1 MRNATFWLF
10 AVAIT
15 GATALGSSSDLS
27 IFQLQHTAWTARDGA
42 PSPVFALAQTTD
54 GFLWLGTSSGLYRF
68 DGVRFEHFRAES
80 GADLSGNDIFTLM
93 ATPDGGLWIGFRFG
107 GADFLKDGRITRY
120 GAAEGFPSKGTARRF
135 AIERSGAVWAI
146 ANGQVLKLEGT
157 HWQMIRA
164 ERSALD
170 LIIDRMGTVWVSTA
184 TAVYSLRNGLFD
196 KADDCDNGIY
206 LAEAPT
212 GIVWV
217 LEYGPGGG
225 VRPLG
230 SPRSLRISAP
240 NNVRFLFDRDG
251 NLWSAGG
258 KGILRVSGPKFG
270 VSETFTKKD
279 GATSDEGGIVL
290 EDRDGN
296 IWRGSY
302 GGLDRFRESNLVPAA
317 PSLQTESATIVA
329 GDHGDIWGWSFP
341 GPVCFHLT
349 GAEIRT
355 RPSEEPALTAH
366 RDWQGTIWIGGW
378 SALWRF
384 ENGRSIP
391 VSFPEGGIK
400 HSQVQAIAH
409 DRSGNLWISVSG
421 NGTFRLANNVWTK
434 YGNLPNLPKETAIS
448 LLADSA
454 GRVWF
459 GHLGNKLSVVEG
471 ESVKTFSSAD
481 GFPVVNVQAI
491 YEDSEHAIWAS
502 GERGLAVFHANRF
515 QQVFGAGDLEFN
527 GVSGIIETA
536 TGDLWLNSL
545 AGIVRIPAAE
555 RRRVIA
561 DPAWHVHCELFDFV
575 DGLIGKARQLNP
587 VPTVI
592 ASSDGKLWFLTTGG
606 IVRVDPEH
614 LVRNTNPPAVFIRS
628 VESNGR
634 TYSQPGPGLPPRTT
648 DIHIEYT
655 APSLSTPERVHFR
668 YLLEGVDKDW
678 RDVGSRREAFY
689 TNLTPG
695 RYHFRVTA
703 ANGAG
708 NWNEADA
715 SLDFS
720 IAPTWYQTRPFVLL
734 EILSIIA
741 LAAIAIRWRMR
752 LMAAR
757 LAAQF
762 QQRLEERTRIAQDL
776 HDTLLQ
782 GFISASLQL
791 SLANR
796 EVTADSKAK
805 PIVTEVL
812 ELMRTVIEEG
822 RSAVRGMRLTQAD
835 TNDLEKSFSRIRAET
850 VAEGPVNFRVLV
862 EGPERALHALV
873 RDDVYR
879 IGREAIINAFRHAG
893 AANVEVEL
901 RYSDR
906 NLRLFVRDDGCGIEP
921 QVLRD
926 GRDGHWGLSGMRETA
941 ERIGARLRLQSRPG
955 EGTEVELTV
964 PAEIA
969 FAALPRP
976 PARRSWRMGWRIF
989 RRRSRSN
996 EQFKNSP

>member
-1 MRNATFWLF
+1 MRYATFWFLI
-10 AVAIT
+10 AVT
-15 GATALGSSSDLS
+15 STMALSSSSDLS
-27 IFQLQHTAWTARDGA
+27 IFQLQHTAWTTRDGA

-68 DGVRFEHFRAES
+68 DGVRFEHFKPQT
-80 GADLSGNDIFTLM
+80 GPDLSANDISTLM

-107 GADFLKDGRITRY
+107 VANFLKGGRVSVY
-120 GAAEGFPSKGTARRF
+120 GASQGFPPSGSVRRF
-135 AIERSGAVWAI
+135 AIDRSGAVWAI

-157 HWQMIRA
+157 RWQIIRA

-170 LIIDRMGTVWVSTA
+170 LIIDRSGTVWVCTA

-196 KADDCDNGIY
+196 KADDCENGLY
-206 LAEAPT
+206 LAQASD

-217 LEYGPGGG
+217 LENGPGGG

-230 SPRSLRISAP
+230 SPRNLRISAP

-258 KGILRVSGPKFG
+258 KGILRVRGPRFG

-302 GGLDRFRESNLVPAA
+302 GGLDRFRETNLVPAV

-329 GDHGDIWGWSFP
+329 GDDGDIWGWSFP
-341 GPVCFHLT
+341 GPVCFRLT

-355 RPSEEPALTAH
+355 RPSEQPVLTAH
-366 RDWQGTIWIGGW
+366 RDSQGTTWVGGYG
-378 SALWRF
+378 AMWRF
-384 ENGRSIP
+384 EDGRRIP
-391 VSFPEGGIK
+391 VSFPEGVIK
-400 HSQVQAIAH
+400 PAQVQAIAH
-409 DRSGNLWISVSG
+409 DRSGNLWISVNS
-421 NGTFRLANNVWTK
+421 NGTFRLSDNLWTK
-434 YGNLPNLPKETAIS
+434 FGALANLPKETAIG
-448 LLADSA
+448 LLADSV

-459 GHLGNKLSVVEG
+459 GHLGNKISVVDG

-491 YEDSEHAIWAS
+491 YEDSEHAIWAG
-502 GERGLAVFHANRF
+502 GERGLALFHANRF
-515 QQVFGAGDLEFN
+515 RQVFANGDLEFN
-527 GVSGIIETA
+527 GVSGIIETGA
-536 TGDLWLNSL
+536 GDLWLNAL
-545 AGIVRIPAAE
+545 PGIVRIPAEE

-561 DPAWHVHCELFDFV
+561 DPAWQVHYELFDFV
-575 DGLIGKARQLNP
+575 DGLIGKARQLTP

-592 ASSDGKLWFLTTGG
+592 ASSDGKLWFLATGG
-606 IVRVDPEH
+606 IIRVDPEH

-628 VESNGR
+628 LESNGR
-634 TYSQPGPGLPPRTT
+634 TYSQAGPGLPARTT
-648 DIHIEYT
+648 DVHIEYT
-655 APSLSTPERVHFR
+655 APNLSTAERVHFR

-689 TNLTPG
+689 TNLAPG
-695 RYHFRVTA
+695 SHHFRVTA

-708 NWNEADA
+708 NWNEAGA

-720 IAPTWYQTRPFVLL
+720 IAPAWYQTQSFAWLA
-734 EILSIIA
+734 ILSVVA
-741 LAAIAIRWRMR
+741 LAALAVRWRMQ
-752 LMAAR
+752 LIAAR

-762 QQRLEERTRIAQDL
+762 HQRLEERTRIAQDL

-782 GFISASLQL
+782 GFISASLRL

-796 EVTADSKAK
+796 ELSADSKAK
-805 PIVTEVL
+805 SIVTDVL
-812 ELMRTVIEEG
+812 GLMKTVIEEG
-822 RSAVRGMRLTQAD
+822 RIAVRGMRLTTAD
-835 TNDLEKSFSRIRAET
+835 SSDLEQSFSRIRAEVIT
-850 VAEGPVNFRVLV
+850 DQPVDFRVFV
-862 EGPERALHALV
+862 EGTERALHTLV

-879 IGREAIINAFRHAG
+879 IGREAIVNAFRHSG

-906 NLRLFVRDDGCGIEP
+906 DLRLFVRDDGCGIEL
-921 QVLRD
+921 QVLRH
-926 GRDGHWGLSGMRETA
+926 GREGHWGLSGMRETA
-941 ERIGARLRLQSRPG
+941 ERIGAKLHLQSRLS
-955 EGTEVELTV
+955 EGTEVDLTV

-969 FAALPRP
+969 FAAPPRP
-976 PARRSWRMGWRIF
+976 PARRWWRTSRPG
-989 RRRSRSN
+989 SRSN
-996 EQFKNSP
+996 GRSKNSP

>member
-1 MRNATFWLF
+1 MRNATFWF

-15 GATALGSSSDLS
+15 GATASAASSDLS

-68 DGVRFEHFRAES
+68 DGVRFEHYKPRT
-80 GADLSGNDIFTLM
+80 GPDLLATDISALM

-107 GADFLKDGRITRY
+107 GANFQKEGRVSAS
-120 GAAEGFPSKGTARRF
+120 GASEGFPPKGSVRRF
-135 AIERSGAVWAI
+135 AIERSGVVWAI

-170 LIIDRMGTVWVSTA
+170 LLIDRSGTVWLCTA
-184 TAVYSLRNGLFD
+184 TAVYSLRNGLFE
-196 KADDCDNGIY
+196 KTDDCKNGLY

-217 LEYGPGGG
+217 LEYGPDGG

-230 SPRSLRISAP
+230 SPRNLRISTP
-240 NNVRFLFDRDG
+240 YNIRFLFDRDG
-251 NLWSAGG
+251 NLWSTAG
-258 KGILRVSGPKFG
+258 KGVLRVSGPKFG
-270 VSETFTKKD
+270 VSERFTKKD
-279 GATSDEGGIVL
+279 GAAADEGGIVL

-302 GGLDRFRESNLVPAA
+302 GGLDRFRQTNLVPAV

-329 GDHGDIWGWSFP
+329 GDHADIWGWSLP
-341 GPVCFHLT
+341 GPVSFHLT

-355 RPSEEPALTAH
+355 RPPEQQALTAY
-366 RDWQGTIWIGGW
+366 RDWQGETWVGGW

-400 HSQVQAIAH
+400 HSPVQAIAH
-409 DRSGNLWISVSG
+409 DRSGNLWISVSS
-421 NGTFRLANNVWTK
+421 NGTFRLSNNVWTQ
-434 YGNLPNLPKETAIS
+434 YGGLANLPKETAIS

-459 GHLGNKLSVVEG
+459 GHLGNKISVVDG

-491 YEDSEHAIWAS
+491 CEDSEHAIWAS
-502 GERGLAVFHANRF
+502 GERGLAVFHTNRF
-515 QQVFGAGDLEFN
+515 QQVLAAGDLEFN

-555 RRRVIA
+555 RQRVIA

-575 DGLIGKARQLNP
+575 DGLIGKARQLTP

-628 VESNGR
+628 LETNGR
-634 TYSQPGPGLPPRTT
+634 VYSQPGPGLPPRMT
-648 DIHIEYT
+648 DVHIEYT
-655 APSLSTPERVHFR
+655 APNLSMPERVRFR
-668 YLLEGVDKDW
+668 YMLEGVDKDW

-689 TNLTPG
+689 TNLAPG
-695 RYHFRVTA
+695 SYHFRVTA

-708 NWNEADA
+708 NWNEAGA
-715 SLDFS
+715 SFDFS
-720 IAPTWYQTRPFVLL
+720 IAPAWYQTRAFALL
-734 EILSIIA
+734 GILSILA
-741 LAAIAIRWRMR
+741 LAAVAVRWRM
-752 LMAAR
+752 LLVAAR

-782 GFISASLQL
+782 GCISASLQL
-791 SLANR
+791 SVANR
-796 EVTADSKAK
+796 KLSTDSEAK

-812 ELMRTVIEEG
+812 DLMKTVIEEG

-835 TNDLEKSFSRIRAET
+835 TNDLEKSFSRIRAE
-850 VAEGPVNFRVLV
+850 AIADEPVNFRVLV
-862 EGPERALHALV
+862 EGPEQPLHALV

-879 IGREAIINAFRHAG
+879 IGREAIINAFRHSG

-921 QVLRD
+921 QILRD

-941 ERIGARLRLQSRPG
+941 ERIGAKLRLQSRQG
-955 EGTEVELTV
+955 EGAEVELTV

-969 FAALPRP
+969 FAGSPGP
-976 PARRSWRMGWRIF
+976 PARRWRRIF
-989 RRRSRSN
+989 RRRSRSK

>member
-1 MRNATFWLF
+1 MRYATFWLWI
-10 AVAIT
+10 AVT
-15 GATALGSSSDLS
+15 STTALGSSSDLS

-68 DGVRFEHFRAES
+68 DGVRFEHFKPQT
-80 GADLSGNDIFTLM
+80 GPDLSANDIFTLM

-107 GADFLKDGRITRY
+107 GANFLKDGRVSVH
-120 GAAEGFPSKGTARRF
+120 GASQGFPPSGSVRRF

-146 ANGQVLKLEGT
+146 ANGQVLKLEGAR
-157 HWQMIRA
+157 WQVIRA
-164 ERSALD
+164 ERSAVD
-170 LIIDRMGTVWVSTA
+170 LIIDRSGTVWVCTA

-196 KADDCDNGIY
+196 KADDCDNGFY

-212 GIVWV
+212 GILWV
-217 LEYGPGGG
+217 LENGPGGG

-230 SPRSLRISAP
+230 SPRNLRISAP
-240 NNVRFLFDRDG
+240 NNVRFLFDPDG

-302 GGLDRFRESNLVPAA
+302 GGLDRFRETNLVPAV

-329 GDHGDIWGWSFP
+329 GDHSDIWGWSFP

-355 RPSEEPALTAH
+355 RPSEQPVMTAH
-366 RDWQGTIWIGGW
+366 RDSQGTTWVGGYG
-378 SALWRF
+378 AMWRF
-384 ENGRSIP
+384 EDGRMTH
-391 VSFPEGGIK
+391 VSFPEDLIK
-400 HSQVQAIAH
+400 PAQVQAIAH
-409 DRSGNLWISVSG
+409 DRSGNLWISVNS
-421 NGTFRLANNVWTK
+421 NGTFRLSNNVWTK
-434 YGNLPNLPKETAIS
+434 FGALANLPKETAIS
-448 LLADSA
+448 LLADSV

-459 GHLGNKLSVVEG
+459 GHLGNKISVVNG

-491 YEDSEHAIWAS
+491 YEDSEHAIWAG

-515 QQVFGAGDLEFN
+515 QPVFGAGDLAFN
-527 GVSGIIETA
+527 GVSGIIETSA
-536 TGDLWLNSL
+536 GDLWLNSL
-545 AGIVRIPAAE
+545 AGIVRIPASE
-555 RRRVIA
+555 RRMAIA
-561 DPAWHVHCELFDFV
+561 DPAYRVNCELMDFV
-575 DGLIGKARQLNP
+575 DGLIGKARQLTP
-587 VPTVI
+587 VPSVI

-606 IVRVDPEH
+606 IVRVDPAH
-614 LVRNTNPPAVFIRS
+614 LVRSATPPNVFIRS
-628 VESNGR
+628 LETNGR
-634 TYSQPGPGLPPRTT
+634 VYSQPRPELPARST
-648 DIHIEYT
+648 DFHIEYT
-655 APSLSTPERVHFR
+655 APNLSTPERIHFR
-668 YLLEGVDKDW
+668 YLLQGVDKDW

-689 TNLTPG
+689 TNLAPG
-695 RYHFRVTA
+695 SYHFRVTA
-703 ANGAG
+703 ANGTG
-708 NWNEADA
+708 NWNEAGA

-720 IAPTWYQTRPFVLL
+720 IAPAWYQTRWFALL
-734 EILSIIA
+734 AILSVVAFAA
-741 LAAIAIRWRMR
+741 LAVRWRMQ
-752 LMAAR
+752 LIAAR

-762 QQRLEERTRIAQDL
+762 HQRLEERTRIAQDL

-796 EVTADSKAK
+796 ELSADSKAK
-805 PIVTEVL
+805 SIVTEVL
-812 ELMRTVIEEG
+812 DLMKTVIEEG
-822 RSAVRGMRLTQAD
+822 RTAVRGMRLTHAD
-835 TNDLEKSFSRIRAET
+835 SSDLEKSFSRIRAE
-850 VAEGPVNFRVLV
+850 VIADEPVNFRVFV
-862 EGPERALHALV
+862 EGPERALHMLV

-879 IGREAIINAFRHAG
+879 VGREAVINAFRHSG

-906 NLRLFVRDDGCGIEP
+906 DLRLFVRDDGCGIEP
-921 QVLRD
+921 HVLRH
-926 GRDGHWGLSGMRETA
+926 GHEGHWGLSGMRETA
-941 ERIGARLRLQSRPG
+941 ERIRAKLRLQSRLR
-955 EGTEVELTV
+955 EGTEVELAV

-969 FAALPRP
+969 FAAPPRP
-976 PARRSWRMGWRIF
+976 PARRWWRIF
-989 RRRSRSN
+989 GRRNRSN
-996 EQFKNSP
+996 EQYNNSP

>member
-1 MRNATFWLF
+1 MRYATFWFLI
-10 AVAIT
+10 AVT
-15 GATALGSSSDLS
+15 STTALGSSSDLS

-68 DGVRFEHFRAES
+68 DGVRFERFKPQT
-80 GADLSGNDIFTLM
+80 GPDLSANDIFTLM

-107 GADFLKDGRITRY
+107 GANFLKDGRVSVY
-120 GAAEGFPSKGTARRF
+120 GASEGFPPSGSVRRF

-157 HWQMIRA
+157 RWQMIRA

-170 LIIDRMGTVWVSTA
+170 LIIDRSGTVWICTA

-196 KADDCDNGIY
+196 KADDCDNGFY

-230 SPRSLRISAP
+230 SPRKLRISAP
-240 NNVRFLFDRDG
+240 NSIRFLFDRDG

-258 KGILRVSGPKFG
+258 KGILRVSRPKFG

-302 GGLDRFRESNLVPAA
+302 GGLDRFRETNLVPAV

-349 GAEIRT
+349 GSEIRT
-355 RPSEEPALTAH
+355 RPSEQAVLTPY
-366 RDWQGTIWIGGW
+366 RDLHGEIWIGGW

-391 VSFPEGGIK
+391 VSFPEGVIK
-400 HSQVQAIAH
+400 HSQLQAIAH
-409 DRSGNLWISVSG
+409 DLSGNLWISVSS
-421 NGTFRLANNVWTK
+421 NGTFRLSDNVWTK
-434 YGNLPNLPKETAIS
+434 FGGLANLPKETAIS
-448 LLADSA
+448 LLADSV

-459 GHLGNKLSVVEG
+459 GHLGNKISVVDG

-491 YEDSEHAIWAS
+491 YEDSEHAIWAG

-515 QQVFGAGDLEFN
+515 QQAFAAGDLDFN

-561 DPAWHVHCELFDFV
+561 DPAWHVHYELFDFV
-575 DGLIGKARQLNP
+575 DGLIGKARQLTP

-606 IVRVDPEH
+606 IVRVDPAH
-614 LVRNTNPPAVFIRS
+614 LVRNTIPPHVFIRS
-628 VESNGR
+628 IETNGR
-634 TYSQPGPGLPPRTT
+634 VYSQPRPGLPARTT
-648 DIHIEYT
+648 DVHIEYT
-655 APSLSTPERVHFR
+655 APNLSTPERIHFR
-668 YLLEGVDKDW
+668 YLLQGVDKDW

-689 TNLTPG
+689 TNLAPG
-695 RYHFRVTA
+695 SYHFTVTA

-708 NWNEADA
+708 NWNEAGA

-720 IAPTWYQTRPFVLL
+720 IAPAWYQTRSFTFLA
-734 EILSIIA
+734 ILSVVA
-741 LAAIAIRWRMR
+741 LAALAARWRMQ
-752 LMAAR
+752 LIAAR

-762 QQRLEERTRIAQDL
+762 HQRLEERTRIAQDL

-796 EVTADSKAK
+796 ELSAGSKAK

-812 ELMRTVIEEG
+812 DLMKTVIEEG
-822 RSAVRGMRLTQAD
+822 RTAVRGMRLTTAD
-835 TNDLEKSFSRIRAET
+835 SSDLENSFSRIRAEVIT
-850 VAEGPVNFRVLV
+850 DQPVNFRVFV
-862 EGPERALHALV
+862 EGPERALHTLV

-879 IGREAIINAFRHAG
+879 IGREAIINAFRHSG

-906 NLRLFVRDDGCGIEP
+906 DLRLFVRDDGRGIEP
-921 QVLRD
+921 QLVRH
-926 GRDGHWGLSGMRETA
+926 GREGHWGLSGMRETA
-941 ERIGARLRLQSRPG
+941 ERIRAKLHLQSRPN

-964 PAEIA
+964 PADIA
-969 FAALPRP
+969 FAASRS
-976 PARRSWRMGWRIF
+976 PARRWWRIF
-989 RRRSRSN
+989 
-996 EQFKNSP
+996 